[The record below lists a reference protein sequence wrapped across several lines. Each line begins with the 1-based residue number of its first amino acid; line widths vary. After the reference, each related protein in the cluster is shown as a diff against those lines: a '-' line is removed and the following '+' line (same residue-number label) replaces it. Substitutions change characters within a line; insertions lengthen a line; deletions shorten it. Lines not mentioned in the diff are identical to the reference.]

1 MSRHITKTEYDAAK
15 LLVADYEKNE
25 QAKLEALLPKVEQD
39 LKEYFA
45 KNKVCDRK
53 VTIKAFFLRIET
65 SFVGTKQLVIHPT
78 RPQFDEDYYET
89 DEEEAE
95 IKVIGQKHGF
105 TDCGIG
111 SEYFGK

>member
-1 MSRHITKTEYDAAK
+1 MSRHITKPEYDAAK
-15 LLVADYEKNE
+15 LIVAEYEKNE
-25 QAKLEALLPKVEQD
+25 QEKLEALLPTVEQD

-53 VTIKAFFLRIET
+53 VTIKGFFLRIET

-78 RPQFDEDYYET
+78 SPEFDEDYWES

-95 IKVIGQKHGF
+95 ISAIGLKYGF